1 MNDSRNRAA
10 PATAALRDG
19 CGRKVEYLRLSV
31 TDRCDLRCSYCLPR
45 GFRDFSEPADWLS
58 AEEIER
64 VVAIFAGLG
73 VSRVRL
79 TGGEPLTRKR
89 IVDIAGGIAAVPGIR
104 DLSLSTNGTRLA
116 SLAAELRRAGV
127 DRLNVSLDTLDAGEF
142 ARLTN
147 KDCLADVLT
156 GLGAARDAGFE
167 LVKINMV
174 ALPGLKVE
182 AVEAM
187 IDFCITHG
195 FILRL
200 IEAMPM
206 GEAGRNAGYLNLEE
220 IERALVARH
229 PLRAALV
236 PGGGPAR
243 YLRHDDNPRF
253 TIGFITPR
261 SQHFCDTCNRV
272 RLTVDGELHLC
283 LGHEDRL
290 DLRTLLRDGA
300 RDQEIAGRIGDAL
313 MKKPA
318 RHEFDQAAGRTIRVM
333 AATGG

>member
-1 MNDSRNRAA
+1 MKRDFLGQ
-10 PATAALRDG
+10 ALVDG
-19 CGRKVEYLRLSV
+19 CGRTVEYLRLSV
-31 TDRCDLRCSYCLPR
+31 TDRCDLRCSYCLPK
-45 GFRDFSEPADWLS
+45 GFRDFTEPADWL
-58 AEEIER
+58 APEEIAR
-64 VVAIFAGLG
+64 VVGVFARLG

-89 IVDIAGGIAAVPGIR
+89 IVDIAAGIAATPAIA
-104 DLSLSTNGTRLA
+104 DLSLSTNATRLA
-116 SLAAELRRAGV
+116 TMAGDLRTAGV
-127 DRLNVSLDTLDAGEF
+127 ARLNVSLDTLDRAEY
-142 ARLTN
+142 ARLTG
-147 KDCLADVLT
+147 KDCLDQVLA
-156 GLGAARDAGFE
+156 GLSAASEAGFK

-174 ALPGLKVE
+174 ALPGLTVE

-187 IDFCITHG
+187 IDFCMARG

-206 GEAGRNAGYLNLEE
+206 GDAGRGAGFLSLASIEKALLE
-220 IERALVARH
+220 RH

-261 SQHFCDTCNRV
+261 SQHFCSTCNRV
-272 RLTVDGELHLC
+272 RMTVDGSLHLC
-283 LGHEDRL
+283 LGHEERF
-290 DLRTLLRDGA
+290 DLRDMMRDGSS
-300 RDQEIAGRIGDAL
+300 DDEIAAAIAAAL
-313 MKKPA
+313 QRKPA
-318 RHEFDQAAGRTIRVM
+318 RHEFDAAPWRTIRVM